1 MCQRHYI
8 GIGNGPM
15 NIKNNKDGG
24 YKIMQ
29 KNKYDVPDMEIIQ
42 MEAEDVI
49 KTSDGNELP
58 SIPIG

>member
-1 MCQRHYI
+1 
-8 GIGNGPM
+8 M